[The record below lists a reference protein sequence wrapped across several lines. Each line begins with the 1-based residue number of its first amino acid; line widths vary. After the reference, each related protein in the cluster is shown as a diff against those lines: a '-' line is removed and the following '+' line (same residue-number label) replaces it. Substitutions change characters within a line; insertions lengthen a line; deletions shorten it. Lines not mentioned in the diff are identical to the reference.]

1 MKVRGKWKKTLALL
15 VSLAMLL
22 GMMPDLTLTA
32 VKAAAEENAAE
43 STQTVTFEG
52 IDGTSGCGYGEGYES
67 LFDGKYTESDGTKW
81 CCDFSDSAYVIIEAS
96 VPVWIGGY
104 TFVTGNDNARE
115 SGRNPKTWKLYG
127 CEAYRFEDED
137 NSWTEIAS
145 VTGDTTMQDKN
156 YTSYPFSVDGNE
168 TKYQYYKF
176 EFTANQGA
184 DVMQLSE
191 ILFDY
196 NVCDHEW
203 VNGETQAATCTK
215 DGFQKKSCKNCKREI
230 TTTIPKADH
239 QWEPTGQTKEA
250 TCTEGELQEEK
261 CLACEE
267 TRWVSK
273 SGGAP
278 ALGHDWEETG
288 TEAHTCTENGK
299 IIRTC
304 TRCHA
309 VDEKDDP
316 DDPATGHDF
325 GTDGKCTQ
333 CDAAKSDYLTPTTP
347 KGEGTKESP
356 YEIKTAEGRKQAER
370 EKWSTV

>member
-203 VNGETQAATCTK
+203 VNGET
-215 DGFQKKSCKNCKREI
+215 
-230 TTTIPKADH
+230 
-239 QWEPTGQTKEA
+239 
-250 TCTEGELQEEK
+250 
-261 CLACEE
+261 
-267 TRWVSK
+267 
-273 SGGAP
+273 
-278 ALGHDWEETG
+278 
-288 TEAHTCTENGK
+288 
-299 IIRTC
+299 
-304 TRCHA
+304 
-309 VDEKDDP
+309 
-316 DDPATGHDF
+316 
-325 GTDGKCTQ
+325 
-333 CDAAKSDYLTPTTP
+333 
-347 KGEGTKESP
+347 
-356 YEIKTAEGRKQAER
+356 
-370 EKWSTV
+370 